1 VDYWPEER
9 PGRRRKLSAAEKRIR
24 EAARGIEA
32 ELQPEGERGFWDV
45 VGSAFDEVRANRQK
59 GTKP

>member
-1 VDYWPEER
+1 MDYWPEER
-9 PGRRRKLSAAEKRIR
+9 PTRKRKLSAAEQRIR

-32 ELQPEGERGFWDV
+32 DLRAEGEPGFWDV

-59 GTKP
+59 GRKP

>member
-9 PGRRRKLSAAEKRIR
+9 PARRRKLSAAEKRIR

-32 ELQPEGERGFWDV
+32 DLRAEGEPGFWDI
-45 VGSAFDEVRANRQK
+45 VGSVFDEVRANQQT
-59 GTKP
+59 GGQP